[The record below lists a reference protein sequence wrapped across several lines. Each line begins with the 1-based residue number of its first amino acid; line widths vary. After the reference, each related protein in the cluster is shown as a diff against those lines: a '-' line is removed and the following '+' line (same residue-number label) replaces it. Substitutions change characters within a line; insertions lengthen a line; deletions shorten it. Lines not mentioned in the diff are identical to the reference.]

1 MANATTA
8 NTRKPIHSA
17 SYGNASVFTDALSVA
32 TTNLTAADNLRYCE
46 VPGGTLVHRVVVKNT
61 DMDVNATPTLTAKIG
76 FTPVD
81 GSAAPS
87 GADTAVAATA
97 AWGQS
102 AATTAYDIL
111 PPYLVTAD
119 SYLSIVIGTGAATAA
134 AGTINAAVSGEVQG
148 IA

>member
-8 NTRKPIHSA
+8 NLKKPIHSA
-17 SYGNASVFTDALSVA
+17 SYGNSSVFTDTLSLA
-32 TTNLTAADNLRYCE
+32 TTNLVAADLLRCCE
-46 VPGGTLVHRVVVKNT
+46 VPGGMLVHRVAVKTT
-61 DMDVNATPTLTAKIG
+61 DLDANATPTLTAKIG
-76 FTPVD
+76 FVPVD

-87 GADTAVAATA
+87 GADVAIAATA

-102 AATTAYDIL
+102 AATTVYEVL

-119 SYLSIVIGTGAATAA
+119 SYLAIVIGTGAATAA
-134 AGTINAAVSGEVQG
+134 AGTINASIVGEVVG

>member
-8 NTRKPIHSA
+8 NNRKPIHSA
-17 SYGNASVFTDALSVA
+17 SYGNQSVFSDTLSVA

-46 VPGGTLVHRVVVKNT
+46 VPGGTLVHRVVVKTT
-61 DMDVNATPTLTAKIG
+61 DMDSNGTPTLTAKIG
-76 FTPVD
+76 FIPVD

-102 AATTAYDIL
+102 AATTVYEIL
-111 PPYLVTAD
+111 PPYLVAVD
-119 SYLSIVIGTGAATAA
+119 SYLSVVIGTGAATAA
-134 AGTINAAVSGEVQG
+134 AGTINAVISGEAQG